1 MPTIDE
7 AIKTLSGRMQQ
18 ASLKASDH
26 ESKIKK
32 WKSEYA
38 DLDSLGEQLLNKT
51 SKLRKEKEKLTAA
64 PALPLG
70 FSSAQHLIRDLEDA
84 QKRLNSNRQPRENIK
99 NDLTR
104 REVELSDRRSEDL
117 TEKAE
122 VAERIFK
129 RALAKGQALQRI
141 RDTLNRVTAGGDDVL
156 KEFAG
161 RVEDIF
167 SQVTRDAAKLEFNG
181 SLPAHV
187 QRGTVKLEPTRL
199 SQGAGGALALAIRL
213 AMAEAY
219 LKESGG
225 FIMLDDPLVH
235 FDASRAAE
243 AADIIRAFA
252 ERHQVIFFTCHQHH
266 AEQLRTK

>member
-1 MPTIDE
+1 
-7 AIKTLSGRMQQ
+7 MQQ